1 MDAAWRT
8 HVHLA
13 KSYSED
19 HSRHFGS
26 PVRDNF
32 KEDSH
37 VHLAPPKH
45 EGECSILFVLYST
58 TYRQKY
64 RHRIHNYSTAATRST

>member
-1 MDAAWRT
+1 MGAAWRT
-8 HVHLA
+8 HVHLV

-37 VHLAPPKH
+37 VHLARRGRAGSAKTRK
-45 EGECSILFVLYST
+45 GMFNSF
-58 TYRQKY
+58 RAAF
-64 RHRIHNYSTAATRST
+64 NYIQAEVSSSNT